1 MYYMNKQALQFLRSS
16 FKFLWLLLFLTKK
29 RYFMYLMLDS
39 CRIHFLRIHFIQAM
53 VCTRLGQTFPQ
64 AYFTQFHT
72 WDRKIIWNITATS
85 HQRYYKQKQP
95 PRGVP
100 WDRCSKNMN
109 LQENTH
115 TDLRFQNHTLAW
127 VFSCKFTAYFQNT
140 FS

>member
-1 MYYMNKQALQFLRSS
+1 MKILQKSLFVNVRMGSS
-16 FKFLWLLLFLTKK
+16 YTSVITFTVEKVSRMSIFVL
-29 RYFMYLMLDS
+29 YS
-39 CRIHFLRIHFIQAM
+39 Q
-53 VCTRLGQTFPQ
+53 RLGQTFPQ

-115 TDLRFQNHTLAW
+115 AELRFQNHTLAW
-127 VFSCKFTAYFQNT
+127 VFSCKFTAYFQNF